1 MLFRSAA
8 LPDSPGQPTSRG
20 SVGAGTFALID
31 FQPGFLRKD
40 AGHQRLQQGAHFQ
53 GYPVCLIV
61 RCDDAQLV
69 IVEVP
74 GRPKRRDVQN
84 RRRIAADCP
93 L

>member
-1 MLFRSAA
+1 M
-8 LPDSPGQPTSRG
+8 
-20 SVGAGTFALID
+20 GAGTYALID

-61 RCDDAQLV
+61 RRDDAQLV